1 MDVRRLPQG
10 DLPIVHIEDRGVGG
24 CRDRHRP
31 EHASLLTMSCWC
43 VRTSLAPALF
53 QPDPLPGLGAPSL
66 RRRRPEGIDRTTAQ
80 GDLTR
85 PHKGVVLV
93 KYEVVQCGASAPSPM
108 HQGMPVNP
116 QMYVQ
121 RPEDGEITLGHHGV
135 QLSHQTGKA
144 SGHRR
149 DSGDRLT
156 EPARARCEASWRGG
170 RRSRSPSRTPVSPR
184 LIADRGSGDESSL

>member
-1 MDVRRLPQG
+1 MD
-10 DLPIVHIEDRGVGG
+10 
-24 CRDRHRP
+24 
-31 EHASLLTMSCWC
+31 
-43 VRTSLAPALF
+43 
-53 QPDPLPGLGAPSL
+53 
-66 RRRRPEGIDRTTAQ
+66 
-80 GDLTR
+80 
-85 PHKGVVLV
+85 
-93 KYEVVQCGASAPSPM
+93 EVVEAGRPAVAPVLEV
-108 HQGMPVNP
+108 MPVNP

-121 RPEDGEITLGHHGV
+121 RPEGGEITLGHHGV